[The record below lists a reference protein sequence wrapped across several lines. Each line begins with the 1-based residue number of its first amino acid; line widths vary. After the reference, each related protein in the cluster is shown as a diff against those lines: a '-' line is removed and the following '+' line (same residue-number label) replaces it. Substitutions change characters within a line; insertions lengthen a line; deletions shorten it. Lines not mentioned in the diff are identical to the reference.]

1 MRFLRDGEGAV
12 AGVPKCVAD
21 VVVEMLG
28 DLAPRGDGMNVEV
41 EDFPSDRFQGSE
53 TGLFIGFLQ
62 RYGEDVGVAVGV
74 TSGLDP
80 DVEFAVVSEQRG
92 IALGIHDPGG
102 AGDVAAQQRSL
113 EAVLVLANEG
123 EKTSGCLGFLRM
135 VRGVGFEGDEQRLAM
150 HGFAPDLGVI
160 GAGVKRLGR
169 SLRCD
174 RVAAC
179 PNSDAEL
186 PMPRTSTA
194 EKIATRFQVPGRLV
208 ALQPI
213 STGNVNDTYR
223 AIFRTTFSEEQF
235 ILQRINKT
243 VFKDPVAVMANM
255 KAVTDHA
262 HCKIEAEAEDADR
275 IWQLPRVISADDG
288 LDYAVDGEGEYW
300 RALSLIASARS
311 YESLNTPEHAVEAGV
326 VLGHF
331 QRIISDFPADD
342 LKDTLP
348 GFHITPTYLAQY
360 DETLRNPEAR
370 QRLDHSSE
378 ARRLAKFVEE
388 RREFASVLEDARE
401 RGELQLRPIHGD
413 PKITNIMLDNFTGK
427 GTCIVDLDTVKPGLI
442 HYDFGDC
449 ARSSCNPAGEES
461 TDLSEVF
468 LDVDLFAALVKG
480 YLREAK
486 AFLSEADRY
495 YLYDSVRL
503 IAFELGLRFFA
514 DYLAGDV
521 YFKVNY
527 DGHNLNRARVQLAL
541 CESIEARESK
551 MRRALE

>member
-1 MRFLRDGEGAV
+1 
-12 AGVPKCVAD
+12 
-21 VVVEMLG
+21 
-28 DLAPRGDGMNVEV
+28 MN
-41 EDFPSDRFQGSE
+41 
-53 TGLFIGFLQ
+53 
-62 RYGEDVGVAVGV
+62 
-74 TSGLDP
+74 
-80 DVEFAVVSEQRG
+80 
-92 IALGIHDPGG
+92 
-102 AGDVAAQQRSL
+102 
-113 EAVLVLANEG
+113 
-123 EKTSGCLGFLRM
+123 
-135 VRGVGFEGDEQRLAM
+135 
-150 HGFAPDLGVI
+150 
-160 GAGVKRLGR
+160 
-169 SLRCD
+169 
-174 RVAAC
+174 
-179 PNSDAEL
+179 
-186 PMPRTSTA
+186 A
-194 EKIATRFQVPGRLV
+194 EKVATRFQVPGRLV

-213 STGNVNDTYR
+213 NSGNVNDTYR
-223 AIFRTTFSEEQF
+223 VIFRTTFSEEQF

-243 VFKDPVAVMANM
+243 VFKDPAAVMANM

-262 HCKIEAEAEDADR
+262 HRRIEEEAGESDR
-275 IWQLPRVISADDG
+275 IWQLPRVIAADDG
-288 LDYAVDGEGEYW
+288 RDFAIDEQGEYW

-331 QRIISDFPADD
+331 QRIISDFPADQ
-342 LKDTLP
+342 LEDTLP

-360 DETLRNPEAR
+360 DAVLENAEAR

-378 ARRLAKFVEE
+378 ARRLAKFVEA
-388 RREFASVLEDARE
+388 RRDFASILEDARE

-427 GTCIVDLDTVKPGLI
+427 GTSIVDLDTVKPGLV
-442 HYDFGDC
+442 HYDFGDS

-461 TDLSEVF
+461 TDLSQVF
-468 LDVDLFAALVKG
+468 LDVDLFEALVRG
-480 YLREAK
+480 YLREAD
-486 AFLSEADRY
+486 AFLTEADRF

-551 MRRALE
+551 MRRALEERRPKH